1 MKLLKVFLEYL
12 EIERGRSPRTLA
24 NYRHYLERFLNQ
36 AKIKRPR
43 DITEERVRKFRL
55 WLNRTT
61 NDKGQS
67 LSRKTQSYHLIAL
80 RTFLKYCAR
89 RDIETLA
96 PEKIELAKLPSR
108 DIDLPDIEDVERLL
122 TAPQGQ
128 SLGSLRN
135 RTILELL
142 FSTGLRISELVALNR
157 DSINFKR
164 GEFSIRGKGGRVRV
178 VFLSPRA
185 AEALK
190 EYLKHRTDTEEAL
203 FAGTQKKPGRLT
215 VRQIQRLIG
224 RYAVKAGIAKKVT
237 PHTLRHLFA
246 TDLLINGADLRSVQA
261 LLGHASITTTQI
273 YTHLTDKQLKEIHKS
288 FHGVRR
294 K

>member
-1 MKLLKVFLEYL
+1 MF
-12 EIERGRSPRTLA
+12 EIVNPKDEQGL
-24 NYRHYLERFLNQ
+24 
-36 AKIKRPR
+36 R
-43 DITEERVRKFRL
+43 D
-55 WLNRTT
+55 
-61 NDKGQS
+61 
-67 LSRKTQSYHLIAL
+67 
-80 RTFLKYCAR
+80 
-89 RDIETLA
+89 
-96 PEKIELAKLPSR
+96 
-108 DIDLPDIEDVERLL
+108 
-122 TAPQGQ
+122 
-128 SLGSLRN
+128 
-135 RTILELL
+135 RTILEVL